1 MPAFPLTRPVA
12 GIAMG
17 LIKEGDRFAVLSD
30 ILGDEDHLGDMDFKV
45 AGTETASP
53 RCRWTSRS
61 PRSRKEIMQTALTQ
75 AQDGRMHILGEMAKA
90 TWWSP
95 RPASARHGAAD
106 QRDQHPSGQD
116 RRGHRAGRQG
126 DPRDHRDHRRQDRRG
141 LTSSPEV
148 GQIYTG
154 KVVRVVDFGAFVNI
168 LGQQD
173 GLCHIS
179 ELKNERVGKVTD
191 VVNEGD
197 TVKVK
202 VLNIDDR
209 GKIKLSMRVVDQ
221 ETGEELEA
229 QPRPPRSEG
238 GEGGD
243 DRGDRGPRR
252 QRRAG

>member
-1 MPAFPLTRPVA
+1 GKMIRE
-12 GIAMG
+12 I
-17 LIKEGDRFAVLSD
+17 
-30 ILGDEDHLGDMDFKV
+30 
-45 AGTETASP
+45 TETTGAKVDIADDGTVKIAS
-53 RCRWTSRS
+53 SD
-61 PRSRKEIMQTALTQ
+61 AQ
-75 AQDGRMHILGEMAKA
+75 AAQQAVDWI
-90 TWWSP
+90 
-95 RPASARHGAAD
+95 
-106 QRDQHPSGQD
+106 
-116 RRGHRAGRQG
+116 
-126 DPRDHRDHRRQDRRG
+126 RG

-148 GQIYTG
+148 GHIYTG

-168 LGQQD
+168 FGQQD

-179 ELKNERVGKVTD
+179 ELKNERVAKVTD

-229 QPRPPRSEG
+229 QPRPPRGEG
-238 GEGGD
+238 GEGGGE
-243 DRGDRGPRR
+243 RGDRGPRR

>member
-1 MPAFPLTRPVA
+1 
-12 GIAMG
+12 
-17 LIKEGDRFAVLSD
+17 
-30 ILGDEDHLGDMDFKV
+30 
-45 AGTETASP
+45 
-53 RCRWTSRS
+53 
-61 PRSRKEIMQTALTQ
+61 
-75 AQDGRMHILGEMAKA
+75 MHILGEMAK
-90 TWWSP
+90 
-95 RPASARHGAAD
+95 GLE
-106 QRDQHPSGQD
+106 
-116 RRGHRAGRQG
+116 GHRDEMR
-126 DPRDHRDHRRQDRRG
+126 DTVPRISVINIPQDKIGAVIGPGGKMIREITETTGAKIDISDDGTVKIASSDAHASQQAVDWIRG

-179 ELKNERVGKVTD
+179 ELKNERVAKVTD

-197 TVKVK
+197 QVKVK
-202 VLNIDDR
+202 VLAIDDR

-229 QPRPPRSEG
+229 QPKPPRQEGDGG
-238 GEGGD
+238 GE
-243 DRGDRGPRR
+243 RGDRGPRR

>member
-1 MPAFPLTRPVA
+1 MSWKFDHKSPIGLGEFHDFCRTAFVNGADCAFINPMIGNEAVYA
-12 GIAMG
+12 NGWEQGIHCAHTG
-17 LIKEGDRFAVLSD
+17 IE
-30 ILGDEDHLGDMDFKV
+30 KV
-45 AGTETASP
+45 AYFLEEQLGIGVASVCDVNTFAFSNYFIANE
-53 RCRWTSRS
+53 RFWKRYFNF
-61 PRSRKEIMQTALTQ
+61 IDQALELLDIE
-75 AQDGRMHILGEMAKA
+75 AE
-90 TWWSP
+90 
-95 RPASARHGAAD
+95 
-106 QRDQHPSGQD
+106 
-116 RRGHRAGRQG
+116 RG
-126 DPRDHRDHRRQDRRG
+126 
-141 LTSSPEV
+141 SEV

-168 LGQQD
+168 LGQHD

-179 ELKNERVGKVTD
+179 ELKNERVAKVTD

-197 TVKVK
+197 QVKVK

-229 QPRPPRSEG
+229 APRPPRQE
-238 GEGGD
+238 GEGGG